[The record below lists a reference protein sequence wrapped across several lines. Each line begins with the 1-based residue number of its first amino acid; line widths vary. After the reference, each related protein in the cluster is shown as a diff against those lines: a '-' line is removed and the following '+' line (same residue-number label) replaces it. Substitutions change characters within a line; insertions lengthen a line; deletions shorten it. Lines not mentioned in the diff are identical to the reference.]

1 VVLDEVPDF
10 VHGGRDEE
18 DVGAGGPMN
27 EPDLNYDVA
36 QGSHVT
42 KSSER
47 LDTKGSAKPR
57 GP

>member
-10 VHGGRDEE
+10 VHGGRSEE
-18 DVGAGGPMN
+18 DVEAEG
-27 EPDLNYDVA
+27 PDLNYDVA